1 MKRGTVMVDAGCD
14 GLIVSG
20 HAIRTCRHAFGPTL
34 TLVSPGIRPAWAGR
48 DDHARLTTPA
58 QAIHLGSDY
67 LVVGRPIRTAQSPHD
82 AAQRIIDEI
91 DEALVRPDKVA
102 NSPEPTTR
110 PTKSAPLSVPPLPS
124 STVIATTASTGPDTG
139 HADRVARVLANDL
152 EGEPQTGPAAERFRA
167 TQDELRQALGTAG
180 SAFFTPPGRRERRP
194 QAHSLLVTPTA
205 TRAGYRGR
213 GFAGACSKIVT

>member
-1 MKRGTVMVDAGCD
+1 MTVVESVPLAITLDTIQTVRRARKDDLFPELLMVPYLSSLGTQHLRDIGVQDDVDTYIMKRGKVMVDAGCD

-20 HAIRTCRHAFGPTL
+20 QAIRTCRDAFGPTL
-34 TLVSPGIRPAWAGR
+34 TLVSPGIRPKWAGR

-91 DEALVRPDKVA
+91 DEALVRQGKVA

-110 PTKSAPLSVPPLPS
+110 
-124 STVIATTASTGPDTG
+124 
-139 HADRVARVLANDL
+139 AN
-152 EGEPQTGPAAERFRA
+152 
-167 TQDELRQALGTAG
+167 
-180 SAFFTPPGRRERRP
+180 
-194 QAHSLLVTPTA
+194 
-205 TRAGYRGR
+205 
-213 GFAGACSKIVT
+213 